1 MNICR
6 CIKKSIAVQLVN
18 LVSVLCWCI
27 SIISLWP
34 QQYLSDCQCVHCP
47 VSIVVMPIF
56 VMFENVHCARAH
68 LWVNSKKSVYVGTR
82 AHGACTAKFSFSK
95 ILQMK
100 YFYWKF
106 AENLLFTKR
115 TNHKKKVWNKKK
127 LHFFRAKKWANC
139 FLTWSKEK
147 KNIVWV
153 SLKF

>member
-1 MNICR
+1 M
-6 CIKKSIAVQLVN
+6 VN

-27 SIISLWP
+27 SIISVWP

-47 VSIVVMPIF
+47 VSMVVMPIF

-68 LWVNSKKSVYVGTR
+68 IWVNSKKSVYLGIR

-100 YFYWKF
+100 YFNWKF
-106 AENLLFTKR
+106 AENLFLTKR

-127 LHFFRAKKWANC
+127 LHFLRPKIWANC

-147 KNIVWV
+147 KT
-153 SLKF
+153 SLEFL